1 MMTVVEALTVP
12 RVLIAESDPWAREM
26 LNELVLN
33 VRCDAQLDI
42 CSNGREAIE
51 LMSGFIPD
59 LVIASRELPGVDGL
73 SLLRGLRQLRRQ
85 PPVRF
90 ILLSSRNDSVSVR
103 EAVQLAPTAYLTKPL
118 NMEGLRQRLET
129 LLLQDGAQVACA
141 VPGLAPGVGLDAFLE
156 QRREVADG
164 GPLFVDV
171 TAAVASSRGPSG
183 VDLKLLE
190 QALTHDPH
198 VTALLIAAANSASQ
212 HQGKPLQ
219 TLGQALAVLGA
230 TQSVNLVQGL
240 ALKRGAVLTDAALLL
255 QATEIWEV
263 SQRTA
268 ECARTLARKL
278 DLDHERCYCAGLLRG
293 LGELTVLR
301 CLQDWLIA
309 GGSLDEATIRRALA
323 QYSAAFGSA
332 LRTRWRLPLE
342 LRELIAAVYQYNTG
356 VFTREVLAM
365 NVAGQ
370 MGSLGLED
378 PLEALA
384 KSKSARLL
392 KISESDLEGVRS
404 KTVA

>member
-42 CSNGREAIE
+42 CANGREAVE
-51 LMSGFIPD
+51 LMRGYIPD
-59 LVIASRELPGVDGL
+59 LVIASRELPGIDGL
-73 SLLRGLRQLRRQ
+73 SLLRTLRQLRRQ

-90 ILLSSRNDSVSVR
+90 ILLSSRNDSASVR

-118 NMEGLRQRLET
+118 NIESLRQRLET

-141 VPGLAPGVGLDAFLE
+141 VPALEAGIGLDAFLE
-156 QRREVADG
+156 KRREVADG

-171 TAAVASSRGPSG
+171 AAAVASSRGASG

-190 QALTHDPH
+190 QALAKDPH
-198 VTALLIAAANSASQ
+198 ITALLIAAASSATQ
-212 HQGKPLQ
+212 HQGKPVQ
-219 TLGQALAVLGA
+219 NLGRALAVLGA
-230 TQSVNLVQGL
+230 PQSVNLIQGI
-240 ALKRGAVLTDAALLL
+240 ALKRGAVLTDATLLL
-255 QATEIWEV
+255 HATEIWEV

-278 DLDHERCYCAGLLRG
+278 ELDHERCYCAGLLRG
-293 LGELTVLR
+293 LGDLTVVR
-301 CLQDWLIA
+301 CLQDWLHA
-309 GGSLDEATIRRALA
+309 GGTLDEATIRRTLA
-323 QYSAAFGSA
+323 QYSASFGSA

-342 LRELIAAVYQYNTG
+342 LRELVAAVYQYNTG

-370 MGSLGLED
+370 MGLLGLED

-392 KISESDLEGVRS
+392 KISESDLEGMRRR
-404 KTVA
+404 TVA

>member
-1 MMTVVEALTVP
+1 MTVVEALAVP

-26 LNELVLN
+26 LNELVLD

-51 LMSGFIPD
+51 RMSGYIPD

-90 ILLSSRNDSVSVR
+90 ILLSSRSDSVSVR

-118 NMEGLRQRLET
+118 NLEGLRQRLET

-171 TAAVASSRGPSG
+171 TAAVASSRGASG
-183 VDLKLLE
+183 VDLTLLE

-198 VTALLIAAANSASQ
+198 VTALLIAAANSASH
-212 HQGKPLQ
+212 HQGKPVQ
-219 TLGQALAVLGA
+219 TLGQALAVLGG

-255 QATEIWEV
+255 QASEIWEV

-268 ECARTLARKL
+268 ECARTLAL
-278 DLDHERCYCAGLLRG
+278 DLNHERCYCAGLLRG

-309 GGSLDEATIRRALA
+309 GGALDEATIRRALA
-323 QYSAAFGSA
+323 QYSASFGSA

-392 KISESDLEGVRS
+392 KVSESDLEGVRS

>member
-1 MMTVVEALTVP
+1 MTAVKALAVP
-12 RVLIAESDPWAREM
+12 RVLIAEADPWPRDM
-26 LNELVLN
+26 LNELVLD

-42 CSNGREAIE
+42 CANGKEAVE
-51 LMSGFIPD
+51 LIKGYIPD
-59 LVIASRELPGVDGL
+59 LVIAARELPGVDGL

-90 ILLSSRNDSVSVR
+90 ILLSDRSDSVSVR

-118 NMEGLRQRLET
+118 NIEGLRHRLET
-129 LLLQDGAQVACA
+129 LLLEDGAQVACA
-141 VPGLAPGVGLDAFLE
+141 VPALAPGVGLDAFLDK
-156 QRREVADG
+156 RREVADG

-171 TAAVASSRGPSG
+171 TAALASSLGASG

-190 QALTHDPH
+190 QALKQDPH
-198 VTALLIAAANSASQ
+198 VTALLIAAANSALK
-212 HQGKPLQ
+212 HQGKPAQ

-240 ALKRGAVLTDAALLL
+240 ALKRGAVLTDAGLLL
-255 QATEIWEV
+255 HAAEIWEV

-278 DLDHERCYCAGLLRG
+278 DLDHERCYSAGLLRG
-293 LGELTVLR
+293 LGDLTVVR
-301 CLQDWLIA
+301 CLQDWLIV
-309 GGSLDEATIRRALA
+309 GGTLDEAATARALA
-323 QYSAAFGSA
+323 QYSASFGSA
-332 LRTRWRLPLE
+332 LRTRWRLPLA

-370 MGSLGLED
+370 MGLLGLED

-392 KISESDLEGVRS
+392 KVSESDLERVRS
-404 KTVA
+404 KAVA